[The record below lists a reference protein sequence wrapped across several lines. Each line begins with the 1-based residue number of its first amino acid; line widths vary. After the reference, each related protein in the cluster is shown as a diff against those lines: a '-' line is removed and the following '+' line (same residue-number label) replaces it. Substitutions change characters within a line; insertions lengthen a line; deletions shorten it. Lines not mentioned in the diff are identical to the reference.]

1 MTHLHKKSKQ
11 TFEVGQYVDGNE
23 TYDITVISY
32 WKDADTQGVGLPVE
46 LIGYY
51 FGEYTPEDTDYYI
64 DRWITNRERELR
76 VLKAAQHYMDAYL
89 TTNED
94 VLEKSEVSHLQE
106 SLDECQGLLYDRSWR
121 LEDGL
126 PPAFLMNRTE
136 YVGFLEQLL
145 DGGEINQSGFDVLRE
160 LAINFPEQ

>member
-1 MTHLHKKSKQ
+1 MEDK
-11 TFEVGQYVDGNE
+11 V
-23 TYDITVISY
+23 TVYEAHIE
-32 WKDADTQGVGLPVE
+32 E
-46 LIGYY
+46 L
-51 FGEYTPEDTDYYI
+51 
-64 DRWITNRERELR
+64 LR
-76 VLKAAQHYMDAYL
+76 VIQCCLCAYL

-106 SLDECQGLLYDRSWR
+106 SLDECRWLLYDRSWR

>member
-32 WKDADTQGVGLPVE
+32 WKDADTQGVGSPVE

-51 FGEYTPEDTDYYI
+51 FGGYDPQTTDEYI
-64 DRWITNRERELR
+64 DRWIENRESELR
-76 VLKAAQHYMDAYL
+76 VLKAAQYYMDAYL

-126 PPAFLMNRTE
+126 PLAFLMNRTE